1 MLHHYFRHIRL
12 TRVDRS
18 RSVRVLLSIDPGDV
32 RFKKATVA
40 CGRRLDP
47 AQVYRAQRR
56 QSSVRLLS
64 DSGRLLRRC
73 GKRLQATG
81 TGKIRIQGLGTYRGA
96 LKVVPTASAR
106 GSLNVINKVNVNDY
120 VRGSVPGEVPHT
132 WPMATLKAMSICARS
147 IGLSSNVDG
156 HGFQLYADTRTQIYG
171 GVKLETKRTDRAVRR
186 THNQVATYNG
196 KVAQTTYFSSSGGQ
210 TESKFLGAPQVPY
223 LKSVKDPYD
232 YYAPLHRW
240 TVRFSQAQ
248 VDANLGPYLR
258 GKLRAIKVLKRGD
271 SPRID
276 RARLVG
282 TRGTTKVR
290 GDTLQYALGL
300 YDRWAFFKRVK
311 R

>member
-1 MLHHYFRHIRL
+1 
-12 TRVDRS
+12 
-18 RSVRVLLSIDPGDV
+18 
-32 RFKKATVA
+32 
-40 CGRRLDP
+40 
-47 AQVYRAQRR
+47 
-56 QSSVRLLS
+56 
-64 DSGRLLRRC
+64 
-73 GKRLQATG
+73 
-81 TGKIRIQGLGTYRGA
+81 LGTYRGA

-120 VRGSVPGEVPHT
+120 VQGSVPGEVPHT
-132 WPMATLKAMSICARS
+132 WPMATLKAMSIAARS
-147 IGLSSNVDG
+147 IGLSSNVHG

-171 GVKLETKRTDRAVRR
+171 GVKLETKRTNRAARS
-186 THNQVATYNG
+186 THDQVATYKG

-210 TESKFLGAPQVPY
+210 TESKFLGAPQAPY

-240 TVRFSQAQ
+240 TVRLSQTQ
-248 VDANLGPYLR
+248 VDARLRSYLR
-258 GKLRAIKVLKRGD
+258 GKLRAIRVLKRGD